1 MLLII
6 SNKILVVLLKKGW
19 QLDIGSFI
27 YGVVVSLVATF
38 IAFLVK
44 KTIENR
50 RRLALLCSAGVHRN
64 EEVRVSTAYLF
75 RIVIDGKYLLIRGG
89 RIRSQY
95 QPVGGVYKYF
105 PSSKAKL
112 DSLGARAD
120 CALNTHLTDSDDL
133 RLRLPGKN
141 LLKFLD
147 WFDGRTGREVETMR
161 EFREELVEPGYLADK
176 AVKCFNPAFIRMC
189 DRKMSY
195 SKELEI
201 YELLIHDVYEVT
213 LPMDEAARIRE
224 AIGSGPD
231 CELVLVDAR
240 DIEKG
245 TVEISGV
252 FYGIAPTARKVL

>member
-1 MLLII
+1 M
-6 SNKILVVLLKKGW
+6 
-19 QLDIGSFI
+19 
-27 YGVVVSLVATF
+27 
-38 IAFLVK
+38 
-44 KTIENR
+44 
-50 RRLALLCSAGVHRN
+50 
-64 EEVRVSTAYLF
+64 
-75 RIVIDGKYLLIRGG
+75 
-89 RIRSQY
+89 
-95 QPVGGVYKYF
+95 
-105 PSSKAKL
+105 
-112 DSLGARAD
+112 
-120 CALNTHLTDSDDL
+120 

-141 LLKFLD
+141 LLEFLD
-147 WFDGRTGREVETMR
+147 WFDGRTGREVGTMR
-161 EFREELVEPGYLADK
+161 EFREELVEPGYLTDK
-176 AVKCFNPAFIRMC
+176 AVKCFNPEFIRMC

-213 LPMDEAARIRE
+213 LSMDEAALIRE

>member
-1 MLLII
+1 MLLTIRNII
-6 SNKILVVLLKKGW
+6 FVVLLKKGW
-19 QLDIGSFI
+19 QLDIESFI
-27 YGVVVSLVATF
+27 CGVVTSLAATF
-38 IAFLVK
+38 IVFLVK
-44 KTIENR
+44 KIIENR
-50 RRLALLCSAGVHRN
+50 RRLALLCNASVHRN
-64 EEVRVSTAYLF
+64 EVVRVSAAYLF
-75 RIVIDGKYLLIRGG
+75 RIVVDGRYLLIRGG

-176 AVKCFNPAFIRMC
+176 AVKCFNPEFIRMC

-195 SKELEI
+195 SKELGFLSTTFTK
-201 YELLIHDVYEVT
+201 LLYRWT
-213 LPMDEAARIRE
+213 RRPA
-224 AIGSGPD
+224 SG
-231 CELVLVDAR
+231 R
-240 DIEKG
+240 
-245 TVEISGV
+245 
-252 FYGIAPTARKVL
+252 R